1 VYVYKHNHVA
11 VKTKCSQFSRL
22 NETIA
27 IEILQWN
34 LIFFETRKVIRGK
47 MTVFDRGE
55 GNDFWFELS
64 GGSKN

>member
-1 VYVYKHNHVA
+1 VYVYEHNQVA

-34 LIFFETRKVIRGK
+34 LIFFETRKVIGGK
-47 MTVFDRGE
+47 MTVFD
-55 GNDFWFELS
+55 
-64 GGSKN
+64 